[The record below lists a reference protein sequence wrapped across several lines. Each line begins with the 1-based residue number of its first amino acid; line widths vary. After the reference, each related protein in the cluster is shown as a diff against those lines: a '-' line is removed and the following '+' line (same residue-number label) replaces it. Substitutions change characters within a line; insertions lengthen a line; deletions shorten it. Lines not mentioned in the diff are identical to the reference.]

1 MQPENKKWKIQ
12 MDLVTIA
19 ALDSS
24 EEGSQPLR
32 QPNVPIHS
40 SVCPQV
46 QPYLIPK
53 PPRLKRQHSQSNE
66 THPPTQF
73 VTAASF
79 LENSGGE
86 FKLASNYGNS
96 STSFEQSAAY
106 ISSQHSKRKKTISQS
121 NKIVNYFNSTYCA
134 NNDQQSEQSA
144 ASTVTSCKIYSPLV
158 KINGS
163 HSLYTTSPQGQVSP
177 ASRINSQT
185 VVRKLDMSAVTQ
197 SGASSGQITNSLCCT
212 NVRNCGA
219 SKRGVTAST
228 STGILVIDSSD
239 DDDFDMKMKV
249 SAKRS
254 WSKVNV
260 ETDDHVRQGT
270 EDDNDIAV
278 MLPVTAS
285 VNQGQSFGLLGE
297 ECEES
302 LSQGRGDTMPELPV
316 EIMQVIFSHL
326 PLWDLC
332 LNMSR
337 VCRYWRNIIASN
349 QASTIAHCNLTSDVS
364 SCTVLTVCSVSCLY
378 M

>member
-1 MQPENKKWKIQ
+1 

-32 QPNVPIHS
+32 QPNVPIHG

-53 PPRLKRQHSQSNE
+53 PPRLKRQHSQSNG
-66 THPPTQF
+66 TDPPTQF

-79 LENSGGE
+79 LENSGE
-86 FKLASNYGNS
+86 FKLASNFGNS
-96 STSFEQSAAY
+96 TTSFEQSAAY
-106 ISSQHSKRKKTISQS
+106 NSSRHSKRKKMISQS
-121 NKIVNYFNSTYCA
+121 SKIMNYFNSTYCDKS
-134 NNDQQSEQSA
+134 DQQSEQSA
-144 ASTVTSCKIYSPLV
+144 SSTVTCKIYSPLV

-177 ASRINSQT
+177 TSRINSQT

-212 NVRNCGA
+212 NMQRNCGA

-228 STGILVIDSSD
+228 SASSLVTNSSD

-254 WSKVNV
+254 RSKVNV
-260 ETDDHVRQGT
+260 ETDDCVRQGT

-278 MLPVTAS
+278 MLPVIAS
-285 VNQGQSFGLLGE
+285 GNQGQSFGLLGE
-297 ECEES
+297 ECEEG

-337 VCRYWRNIIASN
+337 VCRYWRDIIASD
-349 QASTIAHCNLTSDVS
+349 QASTIAILLLKS
-364 SCTVLTVCSVSCLY
+364 VLVLC
-378 M
+378 